1 MPLGLV
7 VWCLYS
13 ATATFTF
20 TQISDKTYTIYMTSV
35 QTTVLLQLFRETPE
49 SRPKEM
55 LEFMSSKAAH
65 QSVPL
70 HYTVYNIYLKWTSNK
85 QVLQCPGAVSVNFTP
100 CAINISS
107 VQLSKCS
114 KNQQGLVALRSLSW
128 PVTCWYRIAGSDW
141 VLMANRWKLPG
152 PIKRIGKKVQGSTFL
167 KKRIVSISN

>member
-20 TQISDKTYTIYMTSV
+20 TQISDKTYTICSA
-35 QTTVLLQLFRETPE
+35 TVLLQLFRETPE

-85 QVLQCPGAVSVNFTP
+85 QVLQCPGAVSVKFTL